1 MKATIDYNTFVEAAN
16 KLDIR
21 FGQITEIERI
31 PKNKKMVKLV
41 ANFGE
46 FNRTLVSN
54 LGGKVEDVS
63 TLVGKMYPFILNLE
77 PRELNGIL
85 SEAMIL
91 MDVIEPT
98 PGYELLPFIKIAETT
113 ETK

>member
-1 MKATIDYNTFVEAAN
+1 MKAQIDYNTFVDATN

-21 FGQITEIERI
+21 FGVIIEAERI
-31 PKNKKMVKLV
+31 PKNKKMIKLV

-54 LGGKVEDVS
+54 IGGTIEDIS
-63 TLVGKMYPFILNLE
+63 TLIGKHFIFILNLE

-91 MDVIEPT
+91 STTSDA
-98 PGYELLPFIKIAETT
+98 GHELLPFVNVPT
-113 ETK
+113 EAK

>member
-1 MKATIDYNTFVEAAN
+1 MKPQIDYNTFIEASN

-21 FGQITEIERI
+21 FGVITEAERI

-54 LGGKVEDVS
+54 IGGSVEDVS
-63 TLVGKMYPFILNLE
+63 TLVNKSFPFILNLE

-91 MDVIEPT
+91 QSTTEPKA
-98 PGYELLPFIKIAETT
+98 GYELLPFIEVNQNA
-113 ETK
+113 

>member
-1 MKATIDYNTFVEAAN
+1 MKAQIDYNTFVDAAN

-21 FGQITEIERI
+21 FGVITEAERI

-54 LGGKVEDVS
+54 IGGVFEDLS
-63 TLVGKMYPFILNLE
+63 TLVGKHFLFILNLE

-91 MDVIEPT
+91 STAMHTEV
-98 PGYELLPFIKIAETT
+98 GHELLPFVELNKNA
-113 ETK
+113 

>member
-1 MKATIDYNTFVEAAN
+1 MKAQINFNTFAEAAN

-21 FGQITEIERI
+21 FGIISEVERI
-31 PKNKKMVKLV
+31 PKNKKMVKLT

-46 FNRTLVSN
+46 FSRILVSN
-54 LGGKVEDVS
+54 IGGKVEDVS
-63 TLVGKMYPFILNLE
+63 TLIGKAFPSILNLE

-91 MDVIEPT
+91 MDVVEPT
-98 PGYELLPFIKIAETT
+98 AGYELLPFIEIKEKA
-113 ETK
+113 

>member
-1 MKATIDYNTFVEAAN
+1 MKAQIDFQTFANAAN

-21 FGQITEIERI
+21 FGKITEAERI

-54 LGGKVEDVS
+54 IGGKVEDVS
-63 TLVGKMYPFILNLE
+63 TLVGKTFPFILNLE
-77 PRELNGIL
+77 PRELNGIK

-91 MDVIEPT
+91 LDEIEPT
-98 PGYELLPFIKIAETT
+98 PGYELLPTIQLPI